1 MLVLGFELLAEDV
14 LRVVVGVALGL
25 LTIYRRE
32 LSSNRA
38 YHPNEDDETLLG
50 NSYHRLMQRD
60 NVSDS
65 NKSSAS
71 LNNNNDDNG
80 NDTPTMGLRRR
91 KSSSAL
97 PSMTASSPH
106 HREIHQHHEHS
117 NHPIN
122 NNNNEDPTEVLLE
135 SAGLVLSGGP
145 FLAMA
150 IAIFDHLVLTTI
162 VTFTSCVSYVFY
174 RITVIKNTT
183 TSTTVKRIIP
193 PSPSLQVSE
202 EEALEQLLPES
213 RHDKNSSSHNTAMQQ
228 QQNQQHL
235 YSVAWNAATEYFNDI
250 STKLLEGQSDSSSV
264 SSKTYPNAKESCLY
278 PRSKS
283 TGNLQSNLSDE
294 NSRALFHEMLAMQN
308 SGSMDVTLLPS
319 DAQIVI
325 FSYLPPK
332 DVLAFTCTNRAG
344 RSLLDDGEGLIA
356 TTAATDHYDDDD
368 EEEGDDDYH
377 YHVKKSQTPLLIWK
391 ALFHRDFSW
400 VLTDWDIGK
409 EAVVRSMSN
418 YEVDADAA
426 QQESHRPKAGR
437 VFHHLAST
445 IIDPEQVKNDNSSI
459 DITSMISQA
468 GYIHPT
474 TSMKEFYF
482 TFNETWLNYTIAGCN
497 STDKCYIGLHGH
509 VFNITNFVED
519 HPGST
524 ETLLLQA
531 GRDATIFFESMGH
544 SLVARKLALSMCE
557 VVNGQ
562 CVRCDFMNL
571 EGREAKNLRA
581 ESLGPL
587 FSTCSL
593 IKPCDSSLAVKRN
606 MPGFL
611 IPKKRSRPRFQGGLH
626 RIRERIRMEEGL
638 QLATAAT
645 WANEILGRNGLFGGV
660 QVYHDPFRGWMWWY
674 TDRDFDVVYTK
685 PLT

>member
-14 LRVVVGVALGL
+14 LRVICILCMSL

-38 YHPNEDDETLLG
+38 YHPNEDDENETLLD
-50 NSYHRLMQRD
+50 NSDVMQI

-65 NKSSAS
+65 NNDSSAS
-71 LNNNNDDNG
+71 LND

-97 PSMTASSPH
+97 PSMTDSSPH
-106 HREIHQHHEHS
+106 NREIQQHI

-122 NNNNEDPTEVLLE
+122 NNINEDPTEVLLE

-162 VTFTSCVSYVFY
+162 VSFTSCASYVFY
-174 RITVIKNTT
+174 TITTWKNSS

-213 RHDKNSSSHNTAMQQ
+213 RHDKNSRSHNTAMKQ

-235 YSVAWNAATEYFNDI
+235 YSVAWNAATEYFHDI
-250 STKLLEGQSDSSSV
+250 TSKLLEGQSDSSSSV
-264 SSKTYPNAKESCLY
+264 SSKAYPNTKESSY

-283 TGNLQSNLSDE
+283 MGNLQQNLSDE
-294 NSRALFHEMLAMQN
+294 HSRALFHEMLAMQN
-308 SGSMDVTLLPS
+308 SGSMDITLLPS

-344 RSLLDDGEGLIA
+344 RSLLDDGEALIA
-356 TTAATDHYDDDD
+356 TTSTDHDYNDDGG
-368 EEEGDDDYH
+368 EEEGDDDAYH
-377 YHVKKSQTPLLIWK
+377 YHGKNSQTPLLIWK

-418 YEVDADAA
+418 YEVDVDAA

-445 IIDPEQVKNDNSSI
+445 IIDPEQVKNNHPSI

-474 TSMKEFYF
+474 SSMKEFYF
-482 TFNETWLNYTIAGCN
+482 TFKETWLNYTIAGCN
-497 STDKCYIGLHGH
+497 STEKCYIGLHGH

-562 CVRCDFMNL
+562 CVRYEW
-571 EGREAKNLRA
+571 EGREAKNDLRA
-581 ESLGPL
+581 ESLGP
-587 FSTCSL
+587 CSL
-593 IKPCDSSLAVKRN
+593 IKPCDSSIAMKRN
-606 MPGFL
+606 IPGFL

-645 WANEILGRNGLFGGV
+645 WANETLGQNGLFGGV
-660 QVYHDPFRGWMWWY
+660 QVYHDPFRGWRWWY

-685 PLT
+685 PLS